1 MFNKTAII
9 PQKQKLIVYIFLAI
23 ITFAGYWQVHQF
35 EFINFDDNVYVSE
48 NVVVQSGLTKEGFF
62 WAFSTKYFGLWNPLV
77 WLSFMADYQF
87 YGLNAGG
94 YHVTNLILHI
104 LSTLLLFRLFS
115 TMTGEIWK
123 SAFVAAFFALHPLHV
138 ESVAWVSERKD
149 VLSAF
154 FWMLTL
160 CLYVFYTEKQ
170 SIKRYLLIVF
180 SFVLALLSKPMVVT
194 LPLIMILLDYW
205 PLKRFE
211 NQNRLSDTIVWQL
224 REKLPFIVLS
234 AVLIAFTL
242 YVPNEQQAFEKSF
255 SVMSR
260 LANAPVAFVTYVA
273 KTFWPQD
280 MTIFYPFPSHIPV
293 WQIIGSVLLIIIMT
307 AAVMVTVKRLPH
319 LFVGWVWFIITIAPV
334 IGILQIGDF
343 AMADR
348 YHYLPSI
355 GIAMMLA
362 WGIPHFIKH
371 EVLRKYILLPV
382 ALVFLA
388 SLAFLAWQQCAYW
401 KNNIELWN
409 HAIQATEDNYM
420 AHNNLASALLEK
432 GETEKAMHHYHK
444 AIDINH
450 YPAAYYNIGII
461 YYRLGQDQQSIDYF
475 KKAIHEKADYAAA
488 YFNLGIV
495 YQMLG
500 LQQQALE
507 QYNEAT
513 RLLPSHANAYN
524 NKAFILLNSGNYIP
538 GCANAQK
545 ACKLGNCRT
554 LIWATGRKL
563 CNQ

>member
-1 MFNKTAII
+1 MFNKTALT
-9 PQKQKLIVYIFLAI
+9 PQKQKLIVYITLAI
-23 ITFAGYWQVHQF
+23 ITFAGYWPVHQF

-48 NVVVQSGLTKEGFF
+48 NFVIQSGLTQEGFL

-87 YGLNAGG
+87 YGLHAGG
-94 YHVTNLILHI
+94 YHVTNLIFHI
-104 LSTLLLFRLFS
+104 LSALLLFWLFHR
-115 TMTGEIWK
+115 MTGEIWK

-138 ESVAWVSERKD
+138 ESVAWISERKD

-160 CLYVFYTEKQ
+160 CFYVFYTEKQ
-170 SIKRYLLIVF
+170 SVKRYLLVFF

-194 LPLIMILLDYW
+194 LPVIMILLDYW

-211 NQNRLSDTIVWQL
+211 NQNRLSDTIVWQIK
-224 REKLPFIVLS
+224 EKLPLIVLS
-234 AVLIAFTL
+234 AALVAFTL
-242 YVPNEQQAFEKSF
+242 YVPGEQQAFDKSF

-260 LANAPVAFVTYVA
+260 LANTPVAFVTYLI
-273 KTFWPQD
+273 KTFWPHD
-280 MTIFYPFPSHIPV
+280 MAIFYPFPSQIPV
-293 WQIIGSVLLIIIMT
+293 WQTAGAALLIIAIT
-307 AAVMVTVKRLPH
+307 AALIMTVKRLPH
-319 LFVGWVWFIITIAPV
+319 LFVGWFWLTIAPV

-355 GIAMMLA
+355 GIAIMLA
-362 WGIPHFIKH
+362 WEIPHCIKR
-371 EVLRKYILLPV
+371 EVLRKNILWPV

>member
-1 MFNKTAII
+1 MSNNAAATFKNKLAIYTI
-9 PQKQKLIVYIFLAI
+9 LAI
-23 ITFAGYWQVHQF
+23 ITFAAFWQVDQF

-48 NVVVQSGLTKEGFF
+48 NVVVQSGLTQEGFF
-62 WAFSTKYFGLWNPLV
+62 WAFGTKYFGLWNPLV
-77 WLSFMADYQF
+77 WLSFMADYEF
-87 YGLNAGG
+87 YGLHAGG

-170 SIKRYLLIVF
+170 SIKRYLLVVF

-194 LPLIMILLDYW
+194 LPVIMILLDYW

-211 NQNRLSDTIVWQL
+211 NQKGLSDTIVWQL
-224 REKLPFIVLS
+224 REKLPLLALSVVIV
-234 AVLIAFTL
+234 IITF
-242 YVPNEQQAFEKSF
+242 YNPNESF
-255 SVMSR
+255 PHKIIPLDIR
-260 LANAPVAFVTYVA
+260 LANAPVAFVTYVV
-273 KTFWPQD
+273 KTFWPHD
-280 MTIFYPFPSHIPV
+280 MAIFYPFPSQIPV

-307 AAVMVTVKRLPH
+307 AAVLAIVKRLPH
-319 LFVGWVWFIITIAPV
+319 LFVGWFWFIITIAPV

-362 WGIPHFIKH
+362 WGIPHFIKR

-388 SLAFLAWQQCAYW
+388 SLAFLACQQCAYW
-401 KNNIELWN
+401 RNNIELWN

-432 GETEKAMHHYHK
+432 GETEKAMHHYHE
-444 AIDINH
+444 AIAINH
-450 YPAAYYNIGII
+450 YPAAYYNIGVI
-461 YYRLGQDQQSIDYF
+461 YYRMGQHQQSIEYF
-475 KKAIHEKADYAAA
+475 KKAIREKADYAAA

-495 YQMLG
+495 YQTLG
-500 LQQQALE
+500 LPQQALE

-513 RLLPSHANAYN
+513 RLLPAHANAYN
-524 NKAFILLNSGNYIP
+524 NKAFIFLNAGNNLP

-554 LIWATGRKL
+554 LIWAQEKGI
-563 CNQ
+563 CN

>member
-1 MFNKTAII
+1 
-9 PQKQKLIVYIFLAI
+9 
-23 ITFAGYWQVHQF
+23 
-35 EFINFDDNVYVSE
+35 
-48 NVVVQSGLTKEGFF
+48 
-62 WAFSTKYFGLWNPLV
+62 
-77 WLSFMADYQF
+77 
-87 YGLNAGG
+87 
-94 YHVTNLILHI
+94 
-104 LSTLLLFRLFS
+104 
-115 TMTGEIWK
+115 
-123 SAFVAAFFALHPLHV
+123 
-138 ESVAWVSERKD
+138 
-149 VLSAF
+149 
-154 FWMLTL
+154 
-160 CLYVFYTEKQ
+160 
-170 SIKRYLLIVF
+170 
-180 SFVLALLSKPMVVT
+180 MVVT

-211 NQNRLSDTIVWQL
+211 NQKGLSDTISWQL

-234 AVLIAFTL
+234 AVLVAFTL

-260 LANAPVAFVTYVA
+260 LANAPVAFVTYLA

-280 MTIFYPFPSHIPV
+280 MAIFYPFPSQIPV
-293 WQIIGSVLLIIIMT
+293 WQITGAILLIATVT
-307 AAVMVTVKRLPH
+307 AAVIMTVKRLPH
-319 LFVGWVWFIITIAPV
+319 LFVGWFWFIITIAPV

-355 GIAMMLA
+355 GIAIMLA
-362 WGIPHFIKH
+362 WEIPHCIKR
-371 EVLRKYILLPV
+371 EVLRKNILWPV

>member
-1 MFNKTAII
+1 MFNKTVIT
-9 PQKQKLIVYIFLAI
+9 PQKQKLIVYIFLAM

-260 LANAPVAFVTYVA
+260 LANAPVAFVTYLV
-273 KTFWPQD
+273 KTFWPHN
-280 MTIFYPFPSHIPV
+280 MAIFYPFPSHIPA
-293 WQIIGSVLLIIIMT
+293 WQIVGSVLLIITMT

-319 LFVGWVWFIITIAPV
+319 LFVGWFWFIITIAPV

-355 GIAMMLA
+355 GIGVMLA
-362 WGIPHFIKH
+362 WGIPHVIKR

-401 KNNIELWN
+401 RNNIELWN
-409 HAIQATEDNYM
+409 HAIQATQDNYM
-420 AHNNLASALLEK
+420 AHNNLASDLLEK

-461 YYRLGQDQQSIDYF
+461 YYRLEQYQQSIDYF

-488 YFNLGIV
+488 YFNLGII
-495 YQMLG
+495 YQTLG
-500 LQQQALE
+500 LQQHALE

-513 RLLPSHANAYN
+513 HLLPGHANAYN
-524 NKAFILLNSGNYIP
+524 NKALIYLKAGNNFQ

-545 ACKLGNCRT
+545 ACKLGNCQT
-554 LIWATGRKL
+554 LIWATGKKI
-563 CNQ
+563 CD